1 MATAIETHLFVFRG
15 KNRKGEKIDGEVRA
29 DNLAGAKARLR
40 KQGIIPTSVKK
51 KPKPIYSPSK
61 KIVPADIAIF
71 IRQLATM
78 VKAGVPLVQ
87 SFDIVING
95 SHKPLM
101 KKLIYEIR
109 DDVSAGGGFANALRK
124 HPRQFDDLLCSLVES
139 GETAGALET
148 MLDRVA
154 TYKEKT
160 EQLKAKIKKVLAYPI
175 AVMVVAIL
183 VTGILLIKVVPVF
196 AETFAGF
203 GADLPAFTLFVLRL
217 SETLQT
223 SWMFVLLGIGTALIA
238 FREARFRAQKF
249 AYMLDK
255 YMLRLPVMGNIV
267 YNSIIAR
274 FARTLATT
282 FSAGV
287 PIVDA
292 LKSVAGAAGNRLY
305 YDAIMQVRED
315 VMTGIQLQ
323 QAIKMRKMFPT
334 LLHQMAAIGEESG
347 ALDEM
352 LEKAALHYEEEV
364 GNSVDNLTSLLE
376 PVIMTVLGVLVGSL
390 LIAMYLPIFQ
400 LGNVV

>member
-1 MATAIETHLFVFRG
+1 MLVIRANAAGLVTVVVFAQVIELVPTFGV
-15 KNRKGEKIDGEVRA
+15 NVIISPSTPVPIPVPSVRA
-29 DNLAGAKARLR
+29 MAPSVTVAEATSFVGLNI
-40 KQGIIPTSVKK
+40 GIPDEPVSHAVRTPPFSCAHNPTAVFK
-51 KPKPIYSPSK
+51 
-61 KIVPADIAIF
+61 D
-71 IRQLATM
+71 
-78 VKAGVPLVQ
+78 
-87 SFDIVING
+87 
-95 SHKPLM
+95 
-101 KKLIYEIR
+101 E
-109 DDVSAGGGFANALRK
+109 
-124 HPRQFDDLLCSLVES
+124 
-139 GETAGALET
+139 LE
-148 MLDRVA
+148 
-154 TYKEKT
+154 E
-160 EQLKAKIKKVLAYPI
+160 
-175 AVMVVAIL
+175 
-183 VTGILLIKVVPVF
+183 
-196 AETFAGF
+196 
-203 GADLPAFTLFVLRL
+203 FVLRL

-223 SWMFVLLGIGTALIA
+223 SWMFVLLGIGTSLIA

-364 GNSVDNLTSLLE
+364 DNSVDNLTSLLE